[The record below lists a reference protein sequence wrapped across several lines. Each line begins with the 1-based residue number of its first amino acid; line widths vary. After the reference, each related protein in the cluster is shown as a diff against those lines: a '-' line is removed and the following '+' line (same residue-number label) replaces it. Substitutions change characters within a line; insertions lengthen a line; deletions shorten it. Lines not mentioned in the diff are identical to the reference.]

1 MPAEITYKGIPASSG
16 ISIGRA
22 FLYTRNEFDINPQII
37 AESEIIKELEE
48 FRRAISLSKKE
59 LEKIRTL
66 SHEKIGEKNSMIFDA
81 QLDILNDKYFTHKI
95 ELRIQADRRTASFIF
110 DDEMTKVGEIIQS
123 SGDEYMKERFADFTD
138 VKNRVLRNMKKE
150 KLVSKVEEN
159 SIIIAYELTPADT
172 ILFSKRKVQGYATD
186 RGGITSHAAIISRAL
201 RVPAVVGMK
210 DISKNIVSGDFIVI
224 DGLSGLII
232 LNPSESTVS
241 AYKKKLEELKDYEDK
256 LKKVID
262 LPSETSDNKKIELS
276 ANIEF
281 DEEIDFVVNTGHCG
295 IGLYRT
301 EHLFLEAGDFPSE
314 ERQIEEYTH
323 IANVTYP
330 NKVTIR
336 TYDIGGDKLL
346 PSSKTEDNPF
356 LGWRGI
362 RICLDR
368 IDIFKEQLSAL
379 LISSREKNVEIMFPM
394 ISSVNEVRKAKE
406 ILEEVKT
413 DLDNKRVKYDK
424 DIKIGIMIEVPSA
437 YFLADELAKEVD
449 FFSIGTNDLI
459 QYLLA
464 VDRGNEYI
472 SNLFL
477 EFHPAVI
484 RAIKQI
490 ADSAHR
496 NNIKI
501 SVCGEMASDPMA
513 TAVLIGLGIDELSV
527 SPNIF
532 PEIKQIIRKLNYED
546 AKKFC
551 EEILHLSTENEV
563 KVRIEEFYE
572 EFVKGEL
579 LEFK

>member
-1 MPAEITYKGIPASSG
+1 MPTEITYKGIPASSG
-16 ISIGRA
+16 ISIGKA
-22 FLYTRNEFDINPQII
+22 FLYSRNKFDIDPHII
-37 AESEIIKELEE
+37 DQSEIAKEVEE
-48 FRRAISLSKKE
+48 FRRAINLSTKE
-59 LEKIRTL
+59 LEKIKTL
-66 SHEKIGEKNSMIFDA
+66 SQEKIGASNSKMFDA
-81 QLDILNDKYFTHKI
+81 QLDILNDKFFLNKI
-95 ELRIQADRRTASFIF
+95 ELRIQEDKRTPSFVF
-110 DDEMTKVGEIIQS
+110 DDEISKIGKIFLDS
-123 SGDEYMKERFADFTD
+123 NDEYLKERFTDITD
-138 VKNRVLRNMKKE
+138 VKNRVIRNLKKE

-210 DISKNIVSGDFIVI
+210 DISKNISTGDFIII

-232 LNPSESTVS
+232 LNPTDITVS
-241 AYKKKLEELKDYEDK
+241 AYKKKLADLKEYENK
-256 LKKVID
+256 LNKIID
-262 LPSETSDNKKIELS
+262 LPSETADKKRIELS

-330 NKVTIR
+330 NTVTIR

-346 PSSKTEDNPF
+346 PSSKKEDNPF

-368 IDIFKEQLSAL
+368 VDIFKEQLSAL
-379 LISSREKNVEIMFPM
+379 LISSKHKNVQIMIPM
-394 ISSVNEVRKAKE
+394 ISSVNEVIKTKE
-406 ILEEVKT
+406 ILSEVKA
-413 DLDNKRVKYDK
+413 DLDKRGISYDNK
-424 DIKIGIMIEVPSA
+424 IKMGIMIEVPSA
-437 YFLADELAKEVD
+437 YFIADELAKEVD

-459 QYLLA
+459 QYILA

-477 EFHPAVI
+477 AFHPAI
-484 RAIKQI
+484 LRAIKKI
-490 ADSAHR
+490 SDAAHR
-496 NNIKI
+496 NKIKI
-501 SVCGEMASDPMA
+501 SVCGEMASDPLA
-513 TAVLIGLGIDELSV
+513 TAILVGLGIDELSV
-527 SPNIF
+527 NPNVF

-546 AKKFC
+546 VKKLC
-551 EEILHLSTENEV
+551 EEIVLLSTENEIRERV
-563 KVRIEEFYE
+563 EDYYN
-572 EFVKGEL
+572 EFVKIGM
-579 LEFK
+579 